1 MLDAL
6 MFRLLACMPRR
17 GTGRIARQESP
28 LILNH
33 LHLQNP
39 HTHSG
44 VLRIED
50 LIFGFVRLAS
60 LKYKKQADVVARFD
74 RLLRKHLIPL
84 ALGEKP
90 DVLTEAGLGN
100 IDEVVQP
107 QQQRAVLKLFMK
119 FSGADAPE
127 QALTGSG
134 FMEAIKSLN
143 LPPPGT
149 SDEYLITVLEQCH
162 KLYSRLRNAEPT
174 DAGPQEDVLQREV
187 LRVPCRSPVLN
198 VTKCFLL
205 SLLCNDASEL
215 APYMQLVI
223 SKSTRKTNRAN
234 HSTDYSVDYEDCGR
248 RARLL
253 PRRHWSKGSG

>member
-1 MLDAL
+1 
-6 MFRLLACMPRR
+6 MP
-17 GTGRIARQESP
+17 GWAWQKSP
-28 LILNH
+28 LILNR

-60 LKYKKQADVVARFD
+60 LKYKKQANVVARFD

-107 QQQRAVLKLFMK
+107 QQQRAVLKLFVK

>member
-1 MLDAL
+1 
-6 MFRLLACMPRR
+6 
-17 GTGRIARQESP
+17 
-28 LILNH
+28 
-33 LHLQNP
+33 
-39 HTHSG
+39 
-44 VLRIED
+44 
-50 LIFGFVRLAS
+50 
-60 LKYKKQADVVARFD
+60 
-74 RLLRKHLIPL
+74 
-84 ALGEKP
+84 
-90 DVLTEAGLGN
+90 
-100 IDEVVQP
+100 
-107 QQQRAVLKLFMK
+107 
-119 FSGADAPE
+119 
-127 QALTGSG
+127 
-134 FMEAIKSLN
+134 MEAIKSLN

-149 SDEYLITVLEQCH
+149 SDEYLLTVLEQCH

>member
-1 MLDAL
+1 M
-6 MFRLLACMPRR
+6 
-17 GTGRIARQESP
+17 
-28 LILNH
+28 
-33 LHLQNP
+33 
-39 HTHSG
+39 
-44 VLRIED
+44 LRIED

-60 LKYKKQADVVARFD
+60 LKYKKQANVVARFD

-162 KLYSRLRNAEPT
+162 KLYSRHSNAEPT
-174 DAGPQEDVLQREV
+174 DADPLHVLQREV
-187 LRVPCRSPVLN
+187 LRAPCRSPVFH
-198 VTKCFLL
+198 VTTFVLL
-205 SLLCNDASEL
+205 SPLCNDISEL
-215 APYMQLVI
+215 APCV
-223 SKSTRKTNRAN
+223 
-234 HSTDYSVDYEDCGR
+234 
-248 RARLL
+248 
-253 PRRHWSKGSG
+253 

>member
-107 QQQRAVLKLFMK
+107 QQQRAVLKLFVK

-223 SKSTRKTNRAN
+223 SNSTRKTNRAN

>member
-1 MLDAL
+1 
-6 MFRLLACMPRR
+6 
-17 GTGRIARQESP
+17 
-28 LILNH
+28 
-33 LHLQNP
+33 
-39 HTHSG
+39 
-44 VLRIED
+44 
-50 LIFGFVRLAS
+50 
-60 LKYKKQADVVARFD
+60 
-74 RLLRKHLIPL
+74 LIPL

-162 KLYSRLRNAEPT
+162 KLYSRHSNAEPT
-174 DAGPQEDVLQREV
+174 DADPLHVLQREV
-187 LRVPCRSPVLN
+187 LRAPCRSPVFH
-198 VTKCFLL
+198 VTTFVLL
-205 SLLCNDASEL
+205 SPLCNDISEL
-215 APYMQLVI
+215 APCV
-223 SKSTRKTNRAN
+223 
-234 HSTDYSVDYEDCGR
+234 
-248 RARLL
+248 
-253 PRRHWSKGSG
+253 